1 MRDYMEIIGGWHL
14 YHCGAERLASL
25 AQERGI
31 DHKDFLIDQEWEKVN
46 IFLHLRLG
54 KIFYRWEGA

>member
-1 MRDYMEIIGGWHL
+1 M